1 MQKLAENANP
11 VLSFAPIRKT
21 RRNHGLEHATVH
33 VMQRKVKDLKV
44 SGWSMPFGF
53 VLVHNAPADVIEA
66 AAEDALKRMKKGDAD
81 LAVHPNCGTNLITT
95 GVLTTLVG
103 VIFLRRRL
111 TGPRLNAALFWM
123 IVAVMMGQPL
133 GMQVQKHFTTD
144 GDPGDM
150 VIKDV
155 FTSEIRFPSW
165 GKKVSVT
172 LVWTAAG

>member
-1 MQKLAENANP
+1 MQKLAESANP
-11 VLSFAPIRKT
+11 VLTFAPIRKT

-33 VMQRKVKDLKV
+33 MMQRKVKDLRV

-53 VLVHNAPADVIEA
+53 VLVHNAPADVTEA
-66 AAEDALKRMKKGDAD
+66 AAEDALKRMKKGDHD

-103 VIFLRRRL
+103 LVFLRRRL

-133 GMQVQKHFTTD
+133 GMRVQKHFATE

-150 VIKDV
+150 IIKDV
-155 FTSEIRFPSW
+155 FTSEINFPSW
-165 GKKVSVT
+165 GKKVNVT

>member
-1 MQKLAENANP
+1 MQKLAESANP
-11 VLSFAPIRKT
+11 ILEFAPIRKT

-33 VMQRKVKDLKV
+33 MMQRKVKDLKV

-53 VLVHNAPADVIEA
+53 VLVHNAPADVTEA
-66 AAEDALKRMKKGDAD
+66 AAADALKRMKKGDAD

-103 VIFLRRRL
+103 LIFLRRRM

-133 GMQVQKHFTTD
+133 GMKVQKHFTTD